1 MEREIIATQRIVY
14 ANIID
19 FVSYIGIIILNGVL
33 FISVSEI
40 LNESVTAFS
49 GKFLGINFILLIY
62 YVVLF
67 PVLLLVKY
75 LVKGVNIGK
84 EFVGVD
90 KNFSIAKFLL
100 VLFVIPSI
108 FPIILF
114 SSIMFSSS
122 AATNSP
128 SYQAAID
135 FIVSEE
141 SLVREVS
148 EIKKLGKSPYTNN
161 HNYKHRYKIEVIGSR
176 KTIFVDITLKKVD
189 DTWEVIAWE
198 KAD

>member
-1 MEREIIATQRIVY
+1 LEREVISTQKIVY

-19 FVSYIGIIILNGVL
+19 FVIFIGIIILNGLL
-33 FISVSEI
+33 FISLSEI

-49 GKFLGINFILLIY
+49 GGSLDLILLIY

-90 KNFSIAKFLL
+90 KNFSIAKFVL
-100 VLFVIPSI
+100 VLFVVPSI

-128 SYQAAID
+128 SYQAAIEY
-135 FIVSEE
+135 IATEE
-141 SLVREVS
+141 SIVREIS
-148 EIKKLGKSPYTNN
+148 EIKKFGKSPYTN
-161 HNYKHRYKIEVIGSR
+161 HNKYEHRYKIEVIGYR
-176 KTIFVDITLKKVD
+176 KTLFIDITLKKVD
-189 DTWEVIAWE
+189 NTWEVTSWE